1 MKMASYDERRFVSIT
16 HLHIYAIINTTITYK
31 LRFNKSNTIR
41 ILDIGCGKGILLSTL
56 LKELPPKHP
65 DLKIEFYGLDVDDS
79 RIQEKDYFK
88 KTIDLLNQTA
98 ISFEWNNNLKLIH
111 SEDHWPFEDNFFD
124 IIFSNQVL
132 EHVFNQRLFFDEIRR
147 TIQEE
152 GYSFH
157 LFPLKHYFYEGH
169 LLIPFVHKFKSWTST
184 YYWIKAASYLGIGKY
199 RIHKRNHLTNSI
211 AHFSERHAD
220 YLAFQVNYQTAREM
234 TKTVKACRL
243 KPSFDFTYLYY
254 KQKLRSVLKL
264 KPIEK
269 YAMKDARRFK
279 NTLYF
284 FFLKYIAGITL
295 MIRKKDIY

>member
-1 MKMASYDERRFVSIT
+1 MSSSRFPSIT
-16 HLHIYAIINTTITYK
+16 HLHIFAIINTIISYG
-31 LRFNKSNTIR
+31 LENNENKIVR
-41 ILDIGCGKGILLSTL
+41 ILDVGCGNGLLLSIL
-56 LKELPPKHP
+56 VKELPKRYP

-79 RIQEKDYFK
+79 SVQEKNYSD
-88 KTIDLLNQTA
+88 KTLLLLNQTDPD
-98 ISFEWNNNLKLIH
+98 IKWDEKLKLVQ
-111 SEDHWPFEDNFFD
+111 SESPWPFEDNFFD
-124 IIFSNQVL
+124 IIYSNQVL
-132 EHVFNQRLFFDEIRR
+132 EHVFNQTHFFLQIKR
-147 TIQEE
+147 TMKEN
-152 GYSFH
+152 GYSVH
-157 LFPLKHYFYEGH
+157 LFPLRHYFYEGH

-199 RIHKRNHLTNSI
+199 RIHKRNHLTHSI

-269 YAMKDARRFK
+269 YAMKDARTFK

>member
-1 MKMASYDERRFVSIT
+1 MSSSRFPSIT
-16 HLHIYAIINTTITYK
+16 HLHIFAIINTIISYG
-31 LRFNKSNTIR
+31 LENNENKIVR
-41 ILDIGCGKGILLSTL
+41 ILDVGCGNGLLLSIL
-56 LKELPPKHP
+56 LKELPKRYP
-65 DLKIEFYGLDVDDS
+65 DLKIEFFGLDVDDS
-79 RIQEKDYFK
+79 SVQEKNYFD
-88 KTIDLLNQTA
+88 KTLSLLNQTDPA
-98 ISFEWNNNLKLIH
+98 IKWDEKLKLVQ
-111 SEDHWPFEDNFFD
+111 SESPWPFEDNFFD
-124 IIFSNQVL
+124 IIYSNQVL
-132 EHVFNQRLFFDEIRR
+132 EHVFNQTHFFLQIKR
-147 TIQEE
+147 TMKEN
-152 GYSFH
+152 GYSVH
-157 LFPLKHYFYEGH
+157 LFPLRHYFYEGH

-184 YYWIKAASYLGIGKY
+184 YYWVKAASYLGIGKY

-295 MIRKKDIY
+295 MIRKKDTY